1 MNDLLEIGEVV
12 KPQGLRGQMRAVSY
26 LDSGDI
32 LHQMDEVFIQKAG
45 QPAASFRLKKIQ
57 TKKNTFFFELEGIQD
72 VDAAVKL
79 VGGRVL
85 IPADRLKKLP
95 EGEYYWHDLI
105 GLQVI
110 TETGDALGRIETIF
124 PTGSNDVYVCKSEH
138 REILL
143 PAIGDVIREIDLK
156 KGIMVVRL
164 LEGL

>member
-12 KPQGLRGQMRAVSY
+12 KPQGLRGQMKAVSY

-45 QPAASFRLKKIQ
+45 QPAASFRVKKIQ

-72 VDAAVKL
+72 VDAALKL

-85 IPADRLKKLP
+85 ISADRLKKLP

-124 PTGSNDVYVCKSEH
+124 PTGSNDVYICKN
-138 REILL
+138 
-143 PAIGDVIREIDLK
+143 
-156 KGIMVVRL
+156 
-164 LEGL
+164 